1 MRKTIEPV
9 VFWSSV
15 VLIVFFV
22 FLSFIYTQQMGD
34 AFENAQGIFS
44 TYAGWIYILGVN
56 FFLVFT
62 LWLLFSRYGDI
73 RLGGKNATPE
83 FTMKSWLAML
93 FSAGMGIGLVFW
105 SVAEPIYHFSS
116 PPLHVE
122 AGTAEA
128 ARMAMTI
135 TFFHWGFHA
144 WGVYA
149 VIALALAFAAFN
161 KGQPLTIRAAFY
173 PLLGDKVN
181 GPIGHIIDIIA
192 VLATMFGLATS
203 LGLGVQ
209 QVNAG
214 LTTLFGVSSS
224 DTVQIILIALIT
236 LIAIGSV
243 VSGLDKGVRRLSEL
257 NMGLAALLM
266 LFVFAMGPTLFILD
280 SVVQNF
286 GSYLQHLAQ
295 LSTWTESYDQTEWQ
309 HGWTIFYWAWWIAWS
324 PFVGMFIARI
334 SKGRT
339 IREFVLG
346 VLFVPTLL
354 TMVWM
359 TVFGGTALHQE
370 LNSTSGS
377 IIDAV
382 NADVATALYVLL
394 NGFPLANLTSILAII
409 VVTAFFVT
417 SSDSGSLVI
426 DTITSGGHPNP
437 PVAQKVFWATMEGVV
452 ASSLLLAGGLGALQA
467 GAILTGL
474 PFTIVL
480 FFMCF
485 SLRKGLHEEWLMEL
499 DAELERVHAKRKA
512 SPARPFVGP
521 PEKAVARPR
530 K

>member
-34 AFENAQGIFS
+34 VFKNAQSLFS
-44 TYAGWIYILGVN
+44 TYAGWIYILSVN

-62 LWLLFSRYGDI
+62 LWLLFSKYGDI
-73 RLGGKNATPE
+73 RLGGKSAKPE
-83 FTMKSWLAML
+83 FSTKSWLAML

-116 PPLHVE
+116 PPMHVD
-122 AGTAEA
+122 AGTPEA

-144 WGVYA
+144 WGIYA
-149 VIALALAFAAFN
+149 VIALALALAAFN

-173 PLLGDKVN
+173 PLLGSRIN
-181 GPIGHIIDIIA
+181 GPIGHAIDIIA

-209 QVNAG
+209 QINAG
-214 LTTLFGVSSS
+214 LTSLFNIPSSA
-224 DTVQIILIALIT
+224 TVQIALIAIIT

-243 VSGLDKGVRRLSEL
+243 VSGLDKGVRRLSEF

-266 LFVFAMGPTLFILD
+266 LFVFAVGPTLFILD

-286 GSYLQHLAQ
+286 GSYIQHLAQ
-295 LSTWTESYDQTEWQ
+295 LGTWTESYDQTDWQ

-339 IREFVLG
+339 IKEFVLG
-346 VLFVPTLL
+346 VLFVPTMLAML
-354 TMVWM
+354 WM

-370 LNSTSGS
+370 LTGNGG
-377 IIDAV
+377 IVEAV
-382 NADVATALYVLL
+382 NTDIATALYVLL
-394 NGFPLANLTSILAII
+394 GNFSLAGLTSLLAII
-409 VVTAFFVT
+409 VVTTFFVT

-437 PVAQKVFWATMEGVV
+437 PVAQKIFWATMEGVV

-467 GAILTGL
+467 GSILTGL
-474 PFTIVL
+474 PFAIVL

-485 SLRKGLHEEWLMEL
+485 SLRKGLHEEWLLEL
-499 DAELERVHAKRKA
+499 EAELEEVRAERGKI
-512 SPARPFVGP
+512 PAQLFIDSQGEPI
-521 PEKAVARPR
+521 KPR

>member
-1 MRKTIEPV
+1 MRKTIEPI

-22 FLSFIYTQQMGD
+22 FLSFVYTQQMGD
-34 AFENAQGIFS
+34 AFENAQGLFS

-62 LWLLFSRYGDI
+62 LWLLFSKYGDI
-73 RLGGKNATPE
+73 RLGGKSAKPE
-83 FTMKSWLAML
+83 FSTKSWLAML

-116 PPLHVE
+116 PPLQVE
-122 AGTAEA
+122 ANTTEA

-173 PLLGDKVN
+173 PLLGDKIN
-181 GPIGHIIDIIA
+181 GPIGHTIDIIA

-214 LTTLFGVSSS
+214 LTTLFEIPSSV
-224 DTVQIILIALIT
+224 TVQIILIAVIT

-243 VSGLDKGVRRLSEL
+243 VSGLDKGVRLLSEL

-266 LFVFAMGPTLFILD
+266 LFVFAVGPTLFILD
-280 SVVQNF
+280 SLVQNF

-334 SKGRT
+334 SKGRS
-339 IREFVLG
+339 IREFVMG
-346 VLFVPTLL
+346 VLFVPTILA
-354 TMVWM
+354 MIWM
-359 TVFGGTALHQE
+359 TVFGGTALHEE
-370 LNSTSGS
+370 LTGSGD
-377 IIDAV
+377 IADAV

-394 NGFPLANLTSILAII
+394 DNFPLSGLMSVIAII
-409 VVTAFFVT
+409 VVTTFFVT

-437 PVAQKVFWATMEGVV
+437 PVTQKVFWATAEGVV
-452 ASSLLLAGGLGALQA
+452 ASSLLLAGGLSALQA

-512 SPARPFVGP
+512 TPAQPFTDPHDG
-521 PEKAVARPR
+521 AVVRPR

>member
-1 MRKTIEPV
+1 MRRTIEPV

-15 VLIVFFV
+15 ILIVFFV
-22 FLSFIYTQQMGD
+22 FLSLVYSQQMGD
-34 AFENAQGIFS
+34 AFETAQGLFS
-44 TYAGWIYILGVN
+44 TYAGWVYILGVN
-56 FFLVFT
+56 FFLIFT
-62 LWLLFSRYGDI
+62 LWMLFSKYGDI
-73 RLGGKNATPE
+73 RLGGKNAVPE
-83 FTMKSWLAML
+83 FSGKSWLAML

-116 PPLHVE
+116 PPMAVE
-122 AGTAEA
+122 AGSAEA

-161 KGQPLTIRAAFY
+161 RGQPLTIRSAFH
-173 PLLGDKVN
+173 PWLGERIH
-181 GPIGHIIDIIA
+181 GPIGQTIDIIA

-209 QVNAG
+209 QINAG
-214 LTTLFGVSSS
+214 LNTLFGIPSSALS
-224 DTVQIILIALIT
+224 QIILITVIT
-236 LIAIGSV
+236 LVAIGSV
-243 VSGLDKGVRRLSEL
+243 VLGLDKGVRRLSEI
-257 NMGLAALLM
+257 NMVLAAILL
-266 LFVFAMGPTLFILD
+266 LFVFLVGPTLFILD
-280 SVVQNF
+280 SVVQNL
-286 GSYLQHLAQ
+286 GSYVQHLAQ
-295 LSTWTESYDQTEWQ
+295 LGTWTESYDQTDWQ

-346 VLFVPTLL
+346 VLLVPSLV
-354 TMVWM
+354 TMLWL

-370 LNSTSGS
+370 LAGNAG
-377 IIDAV
+377 IVEAVDA
-382 NADVATALYVLL
+382 NLATALYVLL
-394 NGFPLANLTSILAII
+394 QQFPLAGITSVLAIV
-409 VVTAFFVT
+409 VVTTFFVT

-437 PVAQKVFWATMEGVV
+437 PVTQKIFWASAEGVV
-452 ASSLLLAGGLGALQA
+452 ASALLLTGGLSALQA
-467 GAILTGL
+467 GSILTGL

-485 SLRKGLHEEWLMEL
+485 SLRKGLHEEWLLELKAEL
-499 DAELERVHAKRKA
+499 DDV
-512 SPARPFVGP
+512 SRPTPKTPVRSTP
-521 PEKAVARPR
+521 VRSTQR
-530 K
+530 

>member
-1 MRKTIEPV
+1 MRKTIEPI

-22 FLSFIYTQQMGD
+22 FLSFVYTQQMGD
-34 AFENAQGIFS
+34 AFETAQGLFS

-56 FFLVFT
+56 SFLIFT
-62 LWLLFSRYGDI
+62 LWLLFSKYGNI
-73 RLGGKNATPE
+73 RLGGKGARPE
-83 FTMKSWLAML
+83 FRTKSWLAML

-105 SVAEPIYHFSS
+105 SVAEPVYHFSS
-116 PPLHVE
+116 PPMNVD

-128 ARMAMTI
+128 ASMAMTI

-173 PLLGDKVN
+173 PLLGDKIY
-181 GPIGHIIDIIA
+181 GPIGHTIDIIA

-224 DTVQIILIALIT
+224 VTVQIILIAVIT

-243 VSGLDKGVRRLSEL
+243 VSGLDKGVRLLSEL

-266 LFVFAMGPTLFILD
+266 LFLFAVGPTLFILD

-339 IREFVLG
+339 IREFVMG
-346 VLFVPTLL
+346 VLFVPTILA
-354 TMVWM
+354 MIWM
-359 TVFGGTALHQE
+359 TVFGGTALHEE
-370 LNSTSGS
+370 LNGNAG
-377 IIDAV
+377 IAEAV

-394 NGFPLANLTSILAII
+394 DNFPLSDLTSVIAI
-409 VVTAFFVT
+409 VVVTTFFVT

-437 PVAQKVFWATMEGVV
+437 PVGQKIFWATAEGIV
-452 ASSLLLAGGLGALQA
+452 ASSLLLAGGLSALQA

-512 SPARPFVGP
+512 IPPSQPFIGP
-521 PEKAVARPR
+521 QGEAVPRPR

>member
-22 FLSFIYTQQMGD
+22 FLSFVYTQQMSD
-34 AFENAQGIFS
+34 AFENAQGLFS
-44 TYAGWIYILGVN
+44 TYAGWIYILSVN
-56 FFLVFT
+56 FFLIFT
-62 LWLLFSRYGDI
+62 LWLLFSKYGDI
-73 RLGGKNATPE
+73 RLGGKSAKPE
-83 FTMKSWLAML
+83 FSTKSWLAML

-116 PPLHVE
+116 PPMAVE

-128 ARMAMTI
+128 ASMAMTI

-161 KGQPLTIRAAFY
+161 RGQPLTIRAAFY
-173 PLLGDKVN
+173 PLLGSKIN
-181 GPIGHIIDIIA
+181 GPIGHAIDIIA

-214 LTTLFGVSSS
+214 LTTLFDIPSS
-224 DTVQIILIALIT
+224 TTTQIILITLIT
-236 LIAIGSV
+236 CIAIGSV
-243 VSGLDKGVRRLSEL
+243 VSGLDKGVRLLSEF
-257 NMGLAALLM
+257 NMCLAALLM
-266 LFVFAMGPTLFILD
+266 LFVFAVGPTLFILD

-354 TMVWM
+354 AMVWL

-370 LNSTSGS
+370 LAGDGG
-377 IIDAV
+377 IVEAV

-394 NGFPLANLTSILAII
+394 ADFPLAGLTSLLAII
-409 VVTAFFVT
+409 VVTTFFVT

-467 GAILTGL
+467 GSILTGL
-474 PFTIVL
+474 PFSIVL
-480 FFMCF
+480 IFMSF

-499 DAELERVHAKRKA
+499 DAELERVHAKRKNI
-512 SPARPFVGP
+512 PAQPFMDP
-521 PEKAVARPR
+521 PGEPAPRPR

>member
-1 MRKTIEPV
+1 MRKTIEPI

-22 FLSFIYTQQMGD
+22 FLSFAYTQQMGD
-34 AFENAQGIFS
+34 AFENAQGLFS

-56 FFLVFT
+56 SFLIFT
-62 LWLLFSRYGDI
+62 LWLLFSKYGDI
-73 RLGGKNATPE
+73 RLGGKGARPE
-83 FTMKSWLAML
+83 FSTKSWLAML

-116 PPLHVE
+116 PPMNVD

-128 ARMAMTI
+128 ASMAMTI

-173 PLLGDKVN
+173 PLLGDKIY
-181 GPIGHIIDIIA
+181 GPIGHTIDIIA

-224 DTVQIILIALIT
+224 VTVQIILIAVIT

-243 VSGLDKGVRRLSEL
+243 VSGLNKGVRLLSEL

-266 LFVFAMGPTLFILD
+266 LFVFAVGPTLFILD

-339 IREFVLG
+339 IREFVMG
-346 VLFVPTLL
+346 VLFVPTILA
-354 TMVWM
+354 MVWM
-359 TVFGGTALHQE
+359 TVFGGTALHAE
-370 LNSTSGS
+370 LNGNGA
-377 IIDAV
+377 IAEAV

-394 NGFPLANLTSILAII
+394 DSFPLSGLTSVIAI
-409 VVTAFFVT
+409 VVVTTFFVT

-452 ASSLLLAGGLGALQA
+452 AASLLLAGGLSALQA

-499 DAELERVHAKRKA
+499 DAELERVHTKRKA
-512 SPARPFVGP
+512 MPVQPFIDP
-521 PEKAVARPR
+521 PGEPVPRPR